1 MASARKA
8 SRSAM
13 GFLNLWTTDPGT
25 FPVVICAGIAAAGA
39 ATNAGRY
46 LLNHPDVCFAKDRRE
61 NSMHY
66 TQEEGADWRA
76 RRFRFANYSRNP
88 INQSRQFDKL
98 YERDENKSV
107 RR

>member
-1 MASARKA
+1 MAAARKA

-25 FPVVICAGIAAAGA
+25 FPVVIIAGVAAAGA
-39 ATNAGRY
+39 ATSAGRY
-46 LLNHPDVCFAKDRRE
+46 LLTHPDVCFSKDRRE

-66 TQEEGADWRA
+66 TTDEGRGWRA
-76 RRFRFANYSRNP
+76 MRFRFANYSRNP
-88 INQSRQFDKL
+88 INQSRQFDEL
-98 YERDENKSV
+98 YKKEENQTV